1 VRDVQNN
8 TREERPSVTLEQ
20 RVRLYETILSNTPD
34 LVYVFGLDHKFTFAN
49 VVVVDDEADA
59 RDLTTR
65 E

>member
-1 VRDVQNN
+1 M
-8 TREERPSVTLEQ
+8 TLEQ